1 MFKEIINEKFNNEN
15 TKELSLFDGEVT
27 INVKRVISLYD
38 ATLFTDGVADACVTE
53 DGNYNPAFKE
63 YMTKLSTL
71 AYFTDIEAESFD
83 DVTDEDY
90 LAYTEFFATEDFE
103 KIIDCI
109 DSDFYNQLLDAVD
122 EKIDFKIE
130 CYTCSLTSGTHEAL
144 NNIQNFLKELE
155 DSLPQI
161 YESLNN
167 EDIQKIVKSMTD
179 IGNIGETDV
188 IDRVIKPIYESEEKD
203 EDK

>member
-1 MFKEIINEKFNNEN
+1 MFKEIINEKFN
-15 TKELSLFDGEVT
+15 
-27 INVKRVISLYD
+27 
-38 ATLFTDGVADACVTE
+38 
-53 DGNYNPAFKE
+53 
-63 YMTKLSTL
+63 
-71 AYFTDIEAESFD
+71 
-83 DVTDEDY
+83 
-90 LAYTEFFATEDFE
+90 
-103 KIIDCI
+103 
-109 DSDFYNQLLDAVD
+109 
-122 EKIDFKIE
+122 
-130 CYTCSLTSGTHEAL
+130 SGTHLAL